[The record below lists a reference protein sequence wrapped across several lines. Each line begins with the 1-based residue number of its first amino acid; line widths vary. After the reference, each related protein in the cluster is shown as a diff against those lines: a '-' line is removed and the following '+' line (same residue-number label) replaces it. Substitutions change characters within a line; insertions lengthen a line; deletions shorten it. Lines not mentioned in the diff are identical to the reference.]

1 MNQSLLQTTSNL
13 SDISFSKRANVWCKP
28 TINFPDDEPEFT
40 LQTCPDLSPIRNKTS
55 KQKVKVASIKKI
67 SIRWTTKEEAIEDL
81 LLKLFDKD
89 TLMKSRLFGTRTQP
103 ESDPQKISDIR
114 EFREALIMMYDLVT
128 NMNTF
133 NAIAAI
139 YAPELADLTDTY
151 RFQQIRSYDPSED
164 KSPPIAATVQST
176 RIEDRANN
184 NIITLM
190 GRQIPASNVRI
201 VVLEDTEEERNRRE
215 HATFY
220 KEIGPNKSRIS
231 NSDYQTIIGIVL
243 VPLHV
248 PCSTY
253 CSIGK
258 P

>member
-1 MNQSLLQTTSNL
+1 
-13 SDISFSKRANVWCKP
+13 
-28 TINFPDDEPEFT
+28 
-40 LQTCPDLSPIRNKTS
+40 
-55 KQKVKVASIKKI
+55 
-67 SIRWTTKEEAIEDL
+67 
-81 LLKLFDKD
+81 
-89 TLMKSRLFGTRTQP
+89 
-103 ESDPQKISDIR
+103 
-114 EFREALIMMYDLVT
+114 
-128 NMNTF
+128 MNTF

-231 NSDYQTIIGIVL
+231 NSDYQTINWHCAGTATRSLLNIL
-243 VPLHV
+243 FDRETLSTH
-248 PCSTY
+248 STY
-253 CSIGK
+253 ASGPTSLVKRELNPLKVEDIVHFISAKYGCRENIVRSTISSMCSSAAQK
-258 P
+258 RRRRVSLHNARRH